1 MIWLIEIALVLLL
14 VGGGWTI
21 LTRGKQSEKR
31 EALTMRRVDAYI
43 ETIRR
48 ERRSPELAAMS
59 DTELRDLL
67 HSGARN
73 LKVAEQRRSWTVL
86 GIGVATVLA
95 ASVVGSQDGGWQ
107 GFAAVAAIGAIVG
120 YGANEYLARRMR
132 APLERRG
139 VDIDRLMVE

>member
-14 VGGGWTI
+14 LGGGWTM
-21 LTRGKQSEKR
+21 LTRKRQDSQR
-31 EALTMRRVDAYI
+31 EALTLRRVDAYI

-48 ERRSPELAAMS
+48 ERRSPDLAAMS

-73 LKVAEQRRSWTVL
+73 LRVAEQRKGWIVL
-86 GIGVATVLA
+86 GCGA
-95 ASVVGSQDGGWQ
+95 ASVIAAAVAGSQEGWVSF
-107 GFAAVAAIGAIVG
+107 GIVAAIGAIVT
-120 YGANEYLARRMR
+120 YGTNEFLGRRMR
-132 APLERRG
+132 APLEKRG

>member
-1 MIWLIEIALVLLL
+1 MIWLIELALVLLL
-14 VGGGWTI
+14 LGGGWT
-21 LTRGKQSEKR
+21 LMSKGRHTDQR

-48 ERRSPELAAMS
+48 ERRNPELAAMS

-73 LKVAEQRRSWTVL
+73 LRAAEQRRGWTLL
-86 GIGVATVLA
+86 GISA
-95 ASVVGSQDGGWQ
+95 ASLVAATIMASMEGWVGFGVT
-107 GFAAVAAIGAIVG
+107 AAVGAIVA
-120 YGANEYLARRMR
+120 YGTNEFLNRQMR

-139 VDIDRLMVE
+139 IDIERLTVE

>member
-1 MIWLIEIALVLLL
+1 MIWLIELALVLLL
-14 VGGGWTI
+14 VGGGWTMMN
-21 LTRGKQSEKR
+21 RGKRTDRR

-48 ERRSPELAAMS
+48 ERRNPDLAAMS

-73 LKVAEQRRSWTVL
+73 LRAAEQKKGWILL
-86 GIGVATVLA
+86 GIGAVTLVAASVLA
-95 ASVVGSQDGGWQ
+95 AQEGWVGFG
-107 GFAAVAAIGAIVG
+107 ATAAIGAIVA
-120 YGANEYLARRMR
+120 YGTNEFLNRRMR

-139 VDIDRLMVE
+139 VDIERLLVE

>member
-1 MIWLIEIALVLLL
+1 MIWLIELALVLLL
-14 VGGGWTI
+14 LGGGWT
-21 LTRGKQSEKR
+21 LMSKRRHTDQR

-48 ERRSPELAAMS
+48 ERRNPELAAMS

-73 LKVAEQRRSWTVL
+73 LRAAEQRRGWTLL
-86 GIGVATVLA
+86 GISA
-95 ASVVGSQDGGWQ
+95 ASL
-107 GFAAVAAIGAIVG
+107 VAATIMANIEGWVGFGVTAVIGGIVA
-120 YGANEYLARRMR
+120 YGTYEFLNRRMR

-139 VDIDRLMVE
+139 VDIERLTVE